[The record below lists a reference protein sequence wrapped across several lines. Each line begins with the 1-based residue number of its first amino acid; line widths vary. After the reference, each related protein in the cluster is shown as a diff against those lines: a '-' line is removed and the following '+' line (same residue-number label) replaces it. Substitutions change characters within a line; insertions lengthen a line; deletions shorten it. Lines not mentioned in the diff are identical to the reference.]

1 MAMRVH
7 AVLAA
12 AALGT
17 AVLVPVASATSAQAL
32 TPAADLNCSDFTT
45 QPQAQAVLDA
55 DPSDPNHL
63 DTDNDGIACEDLPA
77 GTTSGGTASASAA
90 PSASASAST
99 ATGTT
104 ASASAS
110 ASTFASSAA
119 SASASPSAVSS
130 ASPSAAASVSAS
142 AAVPRGAVAAGYGPS
157 DHTRA
162 AAVLGALALAAGGGA
177 VVVRRRTRTG
187 RH

>member
-1 MAMRVH
+1 MTMRVP

-12 AALGT
+12 AALGA
-17 AVLVPVASATSAQAL
+17 AVLVPVASVTSAQAL
-32 TPAADLNCSDFTT
+32 TPAADLNCSDFAT

-77 GTTSGGTASASAA
+77 GTTSGGSTASASAA

-99 ATGTT
+99 AAGTT

-110 ASTFASSAA
+110 SAA
-119 SASASPSAVSS
+119 SASAPPSASVSVS
-130 ASPSAAASVSAS
+130 ASAS

-157 DHTRA
+157 DHTQA